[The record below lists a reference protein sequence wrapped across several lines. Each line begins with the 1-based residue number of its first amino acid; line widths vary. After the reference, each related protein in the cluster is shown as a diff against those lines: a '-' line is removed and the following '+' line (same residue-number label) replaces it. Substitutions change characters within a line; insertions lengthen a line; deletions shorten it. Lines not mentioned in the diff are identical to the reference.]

1 MGSRCV
7 PNRKVAA
14 CRGEWKNVIENLV
27 YIVYAVT
34 ALGAVALF
42 AGLPR
47 GDKPQRNGLLFV
59 CMALAAG
66 VSYFMFDAMLGSVGG
81 KLPLIVLSLLSI
93 GGALRM
99 VTHPQPVY
107 SALYFIMVILAT
119 TAILVLCGAE
129 FLGFALAMVYAGAIL
144 VTYVFVLMLS
154 QQSTLHSDA
163 FTQGF
168 DYDRE
173 AREPFWAVAAGSLL
187 AATVGAVIVERDWS
201 AVEKVAVDGGD
212 NTVALGRI
220 LMTKYAISVE
230 LAAILLMV
238 AMIGAIAVA
247 RKQIPQADEMTLRRP
262 LGAAGRE
269 AKPY

>member
-1 MGSRCV
+1 
-7 PNRKVAA
+7 
-14 CRGEWKNVIENLV
+14 
-27 YIVYAVT
+27 
-34 ALGAVALF
+34 
-42 AGLPR
+42 
-47 GDKPQRNGLLFV
+47 
-59 CMALAAG
+59 
-66 VSYFMFDAMLGSVGG
+66 
-81 KLPLIVLSLLSI
+81 
-93 GGALRM
+93 M

-107 SALYFIMVILAT
+107 SALYFILVILAT

-187 AATVGAVIVERDWS
+187 AATVGAVIVERDWGGIEQVS
-201 AVEKVAVDGGD
+201 VEGGE

-220 LMTKYAISVE
+220 LMTQYAISVE
-230 LAAILLMV
+230 LAAVLLMV

-247 RKQIPQADEMTLRRP
+247 RKHIPHAEDLTRRRP

>member
-1 MGSRCV
+1 
-7 PNRKVAA
+7 
-14 CRGEWKNVIENLV
+14 
-27 YIVYAVT
+27 
-34 ALGAVALF
+34 
-42 AGLPR
+42 
-47 GDKPQRNGLLFV
+47 
-59 CMALAAG
+59 
-66 VSYFMFDAMLGSVGG
+66 
-81 KLPLIVLSLLSI
+81 
-93 GGALRM
+93 M

-107 SALYFIMVILAT
+107 SALYFILVILAT

-187 AATVGAVIVERDWS
+187 AATVGAVIVERDWGGIEQVS
-201 AVEKVAVDGGD
+201 VEGGE

-220 LMTKYAISVE
+220 LMTQYAISVE
-230 LAAILLMV
+230 LAAVLLMV

-247 RKQIPQADEMTLRRP
+247 RKHIPHDSQLKVASGNAERVAHANESAADVVIEK
-262 LGAAGRE
+262 AAAHSAAQVKSARVSD
-269 AKPY
+269 

>member
-1 MGSRCV
+1 M
-7 PNRKVAA
+7 
-14 CRGEWKNVIENLV
+14 IENLV
-27 YIVYAVT
+27 YIVYAAT
-34 ALGAVALF
+34 ALGAVGLF
-42 AGLPR
+42 VGLPR
-47 GDKPQRNGLLFV
+47 GDRPQRNGLLFI

-66 VSYFMFDAMLGSVGG
+66 VSYFIFDGLLGSADGR
-81 KLPLIVLSLLSI
+81 LPLIVLSLLSI
-93 GGALRM
+93 GGALRV

-107 SALYFIMVILAT
+107 SALYFIMVILST
-119 TAILVLCGAE
+119 TAILVVCGAE

-154 QQSTLHSDA
+154 QQSTLHSEA

-187 AATVGAVIVERDWS
+187 SATIGAVIVERDWGG
-201 AVEKVAVDGGD
+201 VEKVAVDSGE

-230 LAAILLMV
+230 LAAVLLMV

-247 RKQIPQADEMTLRRP
+247 RKKIPHADDQTPRRP